1 MNESENPLQY
11 LESSEEEE
19 VEVESDGD
27 EMEMLTSQ
35 IDSYYSQYK
44 SDKEKHEKS
53 YLEALEKKKGLP
65 AQKQRELVRMN
76 EWMRF

>member
-1 MNESENPLQY
+1 MDVNLNESENPLQY

-44 SDKEKHEKS
+44 SDKEKHQNS
-53 YLEALEKKKGLP
+53 
-65 AQKQRELVRMN
+65 
-76 EWMRF
+76 

>member
-1 MNESENPLQY
+1 MDVNLNESENPLQY

-44 SDKEKHEKS
+44 SDKEKAPVAIPFEN
-53 YLEALEKKKGLP
+53 EA
-65 AQKQRELVRMN
+65 AI
-76 EWMRF
+76 WD